1 MEFQDHAVFGDEDT
15 AMPHKVEDRYC
26 RRVVQPRSQ
35 VLHVPGALREQLFP
49 RNLPTCKCG
58 QCSIELPGT
67 ILNMVTY
74 RDFQLM
80 DGKAYSYF
88 TMMKKLH
95 MQMGISVMLDNVGR
109 NSS

>member
-1 MEFQDHAVFGDEDT
+1 
-15 AMPHKVEDRYC
+15 
-26 RRVVQPRSQ
+26 
-35 VLHVPGALREQLFP
+35 
-49 RNLPTCKCG
+49 
-58 QCSIELPGT
+58 
-67 ILNMVTY
+67 MVTY